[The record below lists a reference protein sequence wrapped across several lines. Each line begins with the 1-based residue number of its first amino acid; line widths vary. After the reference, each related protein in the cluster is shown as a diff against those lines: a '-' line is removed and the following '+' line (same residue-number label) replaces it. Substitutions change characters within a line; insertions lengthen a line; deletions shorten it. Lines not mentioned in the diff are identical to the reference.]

1 MPGDRDPVITGI
13 GLISCLGEGE
23 AAHLAALDAFTPV
36 VDETSFAPYA
46 VHPMTTL
53 ALDTQIPKRGDQRQ
67 MEPWQRFGVYAAG
80 LALDSANAKGDKAL
94 LERMDM
100 IVAAGGGERDYA
112 VDAAILA
119 ALPKA
124 DDPDL
129 YLNEHLLSDIRP
141 TLFLAQLSN
150 LLAGNISIVHGV
162 IGSSR
167 TFMGEEA
174 SGADALRIA
183 CARIE
188 AGQSEICLV
197 GGSFNAQRP
206 DAFLHDA
213 MGHALWRGPFAPVWS
228 RAAHGGGTILGSVG
242 CFLVIESRAHAT
254 ARGVT
259 PKARIA
265 GIRTD
270 RCRRAPGE
278 ATANMARQIEE
289 LGGAAAADAVIS
301 GTSGA
306 APMAAEDHAVLDA
319 LGLPVRC
326 VSTAIGNSVE
336 PSFPAAVAIA
346 AMSIARGRLFP
357 PLEPAE
363 APLRR
368 RAQTACS
375 SRPGACGAARRPL
388 SSCRHRGG
396 RSFRIPIISAVPS
409 LS

>member
-1 MPGDRDPVITGI
+1 MPNDRDPMITGI

-23 AAHLAALDAFTPV
+23 DVHLAALDDFTPV
-36 VDETSFAPYA
+36 VDETSFAPYP

-67 MEPWQRFGVYAAG
+67 MEAWQRYGVYAAG
-80 LALDSANAKGDKAL
+80 LALDSAKAKGDAAL

-112 VDAAILA
+112 VDAAILE

-124 DDPDL
+124 RDPEL
-129 YLNEHLLSDIRP
+129 YLNEHLLADIRP

-174 SGADALRIA
+174 SGADALHIA
-183 CARIE
+183 SARIE
-188 AGQSEICLV
+188 SGQSDICLV

-206 DAFLHDA
+206 DAFLHNA
-213 MGHALWRGPFAPVWS
+213 MGHRLWRGRFVPV
-228 RAAHGGGTILGSVG
+228 RARLAEGGGIVMGSVG
-242 CFLVIESRAHAT
+242 CFLVIESRAHAA
-254 ARGVT
+254 ARGVA

-265 GIRTD
+265 GVRTD

-278 ATANMARQIEE
+278 GTTSITRQFAQ
-289 LGGAAAADAVIS
+289 LGGVAAGSAVIS
-301 GTSGA
+301 GTAGSGL
-306 APMAAEDHAVLDA
+306 MAREDHAFLDE
-319 LGLPVRC
+319 LRLPVRAIN
-326 VSTAIGNSVE
+326 TAIGNSIE
-336 PSFPAAVAIA
+336 PTFPAAVAIA
-346 AMSIARGRLFP
+346 AMSIARDRLFP

-363 APLRR
+363 HALDGGLKGLFVTCRGTWR
-368 RAQTACS
+368 GEATA
-375 SRPGACGAARRPL
+375 L
-388 SSCRHRGG
+388 V
-396 RSFRIPIISAVPS
+396 IPA
-409 LS
+409 

>member
-1 MPGDRDPVITGI
+1 MTSKPNHPTPTDRDPMITGI

-23 AAHLAALDAFTPV
+23 AAHLAALDAFRPV
-36 VDETSFAPYA
+36 VDETSFAPYP
-46 VHPMTTL
+46 VHPMAAL
-53 ALDTQIPKRGDQRQ
+53 ALDAQIPKRGDQRQ
-67 MEPWQRFGVYAAG
+67 MEPWQRYGVYAAG
-80 LALDSANAKGDKAL
+80 LALDSARAKGVASL

-119 ALPKA
+119 ALPSA
-124 DDPDL
+124 EDPEL
-129 YLNEHLLSDIRP
+129 YLNEHLLADIRP

-174 SGADALRIA
+174 AGADAVHIA
-183 CARIE
+183 CARIQ
-188 AGQSEICLV
+188 AGQSDICLV

-206 DAFLHDA
+206 DAFLHNA
-213 MGHALWRGPFAPVWS
+213 MGHMLWRGSFAPVQA
-228 RAAHGGGTILGSVG
+228 RQALGGGTILGSAG
-242 CFLVIESRAHAT
+242 CFLVIEGRAHAT

-265 GIRTD
+265 GVRTD

-278 ATANMARQIEE
+278 ANANMARQIDE
-289 LGGAAAADAVIS
+289 LGGVSAAGAVIS
-301 GTSGA
+301 GANGA
-306 APMAAEDHAVLDA
+306 GGATAEEHAFLA
-319 LGLPVRC
+319 KLGLPVR
-326 VSTAIGNSVE
+326 STATAIGNVVE
-336 PSFPAAVAIA
+336 PSFPASVALA

-363 APLRR
+363 
-368 RAQTACS
+368 T
-375 SRPGACGAARRPL
+375 PL
-388 SSCRHRGG
+388 SGPPIGLFVTSNGMWRGEATALV
-396 RSFRIPIISAVPS
+396 IPAQDPGHD
-409 LS
+409 

>member
-1 MPGDRDPVITGI
+1 MIPMTPDRDALITGI

-23 AAHLAALDAFTPV
+23 AAHLAALDAFAPV
-36 VDETSFAPYA
+36 VDESSFAPYP
-46 VHPMTTL
+46 VHPMTAL

-67 MEPWQRFGVYAAG
+67 MEAWQRIGVYAAG
-80 LALDSANAKGDKAL
+80 LALDSAKAKGDTAL

-124 DDPDL
+124 ADPDL
-129 YLNEHLLSDIRP
+129 YLNEHLMADIRP

-174 SGADALRIA
+174 SGADALHIA

-206 DAFLHDA
+206 DAILHDA
-213 MGHALWRGPFAPVWS
+213 MGHALWRGRFAPVWS
-228 RAAHGGGTILGSVG
+228 RLPAGGTILGSVG
-242 CFLVIESRAHAT
+242 CFLVVESRAHART
-254 ARGVT
+254 RAVA

-265 GIRTD
+265 GIRTG
-270 RCRRAPGE
+270 RCGRAPGE
-278 ATANMARQIEE
+278 AAANAARQVAA
-289 LGGAAAADAVIS
+289 LGGAAAASAVL
-301 GTSGA
+301 SGA
-306 APMAAEDHAVLDA
+306 CGTAGPTAEERSFLDG
-319 LGLPVRC
+319 LGLPVRA
-326 VSTAIGNSVE
+326 VATALGNSVE
-336 PSFPAAVAIA
+336 ASFPAAVALA
-346 AMSIARGRLFP
+346 AISVARGKLFP
-357 PLEPAE
+357 PLEAAEAACAGPPSGVFVTSWGIWRGEATALVVPAE
-363 APLRR
+363 E
-368 RAQTACS
+368 S
-375 SRPGACGAARRPL
+375 G
-388 SSCRHRGG
+388 RG
-396 RSFRIPIISAVPS
+396 
-409 LS
+409 

>member
-1 MPGDRDPVITGI
+1 MTSVSSGRDPLITGI

-23 AAHLAALDAFTPV
+23 AEHLAALDAFTPV
-36 VDETSFAPYA
+36 VDETSFAPYS

-53 ALDTQIPKRGDQRQ
+53 ALDKQIPKRGDQRQ

-80 LALDSANAKGDKAL
+80 LALDSARAKGDTAL

-119 ALPKA
+119 ELPKA
-124 DDPDL
+124 EEPDL
-129 YLNEHLLSDIRP
+129 YLNEHLMADIRP

-162 IGSSR
+162 AGSSR

-174 SGADALRIA
+174 AGYDALRIA

-188 AGQSEICLV
+188 AGQSDICLV

-206 DAFLHDA
+206 DVLLHSA
-213 MGHALWRGPFAPVWS
+213 MGHELWRGNFAPVWS
-228 RAAHGGGTILGSVG
+228 RAPAGGVIMGSVG
-242 CFLVIESRAHAT
+242 CFLVIEGRAHA
-254 ARGVT
+254 AERDVT

-265 GIRTD
+265 GIRTG

-278 ATANMARQIEE
+278 AAANAATQIAT
-289 LGGAAAADAVIS
+289 LGGASAASAVIS
-301 GTSGA
+301 CDRGV
-306 APMAAEDHAVLDA
+306 APLSAEEQSFLGS
-319 LGLPVRC
+319 LGLPVR
-326 VSTAIGNSVE
+326 AIGTTIGHSME
-336 PSFPAAVAIA
+336 PSFPAAIALA
-346 AMSIARGRLFP
+346 AMNIARGKLYP

-363 APLRR
+363 APLD
-368 RAQTACS
+368 
-375 SRPGACGAARRPL
+375 GPL
-388 SSCRHRGG
+388 SGLFVTSWGTWRGEATALVT
-396 RSFRIPIISAVPS
+396 AV
-409 LS
+409 

>member
-1 MPGDRDPVITGI
+1 MTPPTPDRDPVITGI

-23 AAHLAALDAFTPV
+23 AAHLTALDAFTPV
-36 VDETSFAPYA
+36 VDETSFAPFL
-46 VHPMTTL
+46 VHPMTALTL
-53 ALDTQIPKRGDQRQ
+53 DAQIPKRGDQRQ
-67 MEPWQRFGVYAAG
+67 MEPWQRYGVYAAG
-80 LALDSANAKGDKAL
+80 LALDSANAKGDPAL

-100 IVAAGGGERDYA
+100 IVAAGGGERDYT
-112 VDAAILA
+112 VDAAILD

-129 YLNEHLLSDIRP
+129 YLNEHLLADIRP

-174 SGADALRIA
+174 AGFDALRIA

-213 MGHALWRGPFAPVWS
+213 MGHMLWRGAFAP
-228 RAAHGGGTILGSVG
+228 AAARQASGGGTILGSAG
-242 CFLVIESRAHAT
+242 CFLVIESRAHAA
-254 ARGVT
+254 ARGVP

-265 GIRTD
+265 GIRAG
-270 RCRRAPGE
+270 RCARAPGE
-278 ATANMARQIEE
+278 ANALLAGYIKE
-289 LGGAAAADAVIS
+289 LGGAAAASAVVS
-301 GTSGA
+301 GTSGVGQA
-306 APMAAEDHAVLDA
+306 AADEFALLAD
-319 LGLPVRC
+319 LGLPFRSV
-326 VSTAIGNSVE
+326 TNAIGNTVE
-336 PSFPAAVAIA
+336 PSFPASVAIA

-357 PLEPAE
+357 PLEAAE
-363 APLRR
+363 AAWDGPTNGLFVTCRGLWR
-368 RAQTACS
+368 GEATA
-375 SRPGACGAARRPL
+375 L
-388 SSCRHRGG
+388 V
-396 RSFRIPIISAVPS
+396 VPA
-409 LS
+409 